1 MNLKKYMSTGQV
13 VEDMNHLHGRF
24 APSKSGMIPRFE
36 QRKMGALR
44 TKSGQHGGRH
54 IVFGSKVDAQIS
66 NPSPMQKPHIEKQS
80 SGAHR
85 KIAVSTQQSF
95 VEARSGQ
102 PRHGVF
108 KRAIKGETS
117 FRREGG
123 HGYQPDLFEK
133 SIPIEKG
140 MDVEPSFEI
149 PIQFVEPIAEVA
161 HELPVRRP
169 STGRRF
175 VTAISRWLRK
185 G

>member
-1 MNLKKYMSTGQV
+1 
-13 VEDMNHLHGRF
+13 MNHLHGRF

-44 TKSGQHGGRH
+44 MKSGQHGGRH

-66 NPSPMQKPHIEKQS
+66 NPSPMKKPHIERQS

-117 FRREGG
+117 FRREDG

-149 PIQFVEPIAEVA
+149 PIQFVEPIVEVA
-161 HELPVRRP
+161 HELPLRRP